1 MVIRNAALLIA
12 LDAVVLDTETT
23 GLDPA
28 SARIVEIGAVRLVGG
43 RVETADSFQRLVQP
57 DVRIP
62 QASSAIH
69 QIDDAKVANASRF
82 AEVWPELSEY
92 IGDSIVVGHTI
103 GFDLAVLK
111 SECDRSGITFRQ
123 PRTLDT
129 RLLAQVAEPNLAG
142 FALEGLASWLGIELA
157 QRHSALGD
165 ALTTAR
171 IFTALVPKLR
181 DGGIRTLGEAAQA
194 CRAMTNVL
202 DEQHRAG
209 WVEAVDT
216 PDRADAE
223 RTLGRIDS
231 YPYRHRIR
239 DVMRTPARFVAAD
252 TPLAEA
258 LAQMLAER
266 ISSLF
271 IRPAQDDHN
280 GSRASETG
288 IITERDVLRSVSKN
302 GRDALDIRVEKLMNK
317 PLAVVP
323 ADAFVYR
330 AIGRMNRLGVRHLGV
345 VDEMGEVIGALSA
358 RDLLKL
364 RASEAV
370 SLGDEIDA
378 ALDVHSLGAAWAK
391 LPQMVAALLAEGV
404 NARDVA
410 AVISDELGALTRQAA
425 VIAETQMREAGY
437 GGPSCAYAVAV
448 LGSAGRSESLL
459 AMDQD
464 NALVFTDG
472 APGGQE
478 DVWFEKLGSYLADI
492 LHQVGVPYCKGGVMA
507 KNPQW
512 RGSVATWRKRINDW
526 IRASRPEDI
535 LSVDIFFDLRPV
547 YGDGRLCTALWQG
560 AFDAA
565 HGEIA
570 FTKLLAGATGSS
582 ESAFG
587 IFRQIKTSEGRID
600 LKRFGLFGVV
610 STARVLAI
618 HHHVVERST
627 PARLAGVKALGI
639 GGKSDLDALLEAQ
652 ETFLDLLAIQQ
663 IDDIKH
669 GTPPSNAVAV
679 KRLSSNDRVRLRT
692 ALEAVRHL
700 DDLMRDL
707 LFET

>member
-1 MVIRNAALLIA
+1 MA
-12 LDAVVLDTETT
+12 
-23 GLDPA
+23 
-28 SARIVEIGAVRLVGG
+28 GG
-43 RVETADSFQRLVQP
+43 RIEPADLFQRLVRP
-57 DVRIP
+57 DIP
-62 QASSAIH
+62 IPPASSAIH

-92 IGDSIVVGHTI
+92 IGDLIVVGHTI
-103 GFDLAVLK
+103 GYDLAVLK
-111 SECDRSGITFRQ
+111 RECDRSGIAFRM

-129 RLLAQVAEPNLAG
+129 RLLAQVTEPNLAG
-142 FALEGLASWLGIELA
+142 FSLEGLASWLGIELA

-181 DGGIRTLGEAAQA
+181 DGGVRTLGEAAQA
-194 CRAMTNVL
+194 CRAMTNVI

-209 WVEAVDT
+209 WVEAVEA
-216 PDRADAE
+216 PDRVDAE

-252 TPLAEA
+252 TPLAKA
-258 LAQMLAER
+258 LAHLLSER
-266 ISSLF
+266 ISSLY
-271 IRPAQDDHN
+271 IRTAQDGHN
-280 GSRASETG
+280 DSRASDTG
-288 IITERDVLRSVSKN
+288 IITERDVLRSISKY
-302 GRDALDIRVEKLMNK
+302 GGDALDIPVEKLMNK
-317 PLAVVP
+317 PLAVIP

-345 VDEMGEVIGALSA
+345 VDETGQVIGALSA
-358 RDLLKL
+358 RDLLRL
-364 RASEAV
+364 RASVAV
-370 SLGDEIDA
+370 SLGEEIDA
-378 ALDVHSLGAAWAK
+378 ARDVHSLGAAWAK

-404 NARDVA
+404 NARGVA
-410 AVISDELGALTRQAA
+410 AVISHELGALTRQAA
-425 VIAETQMREAGY
+425 VIAEGRMREAGY
-437 GGPSCAYAVAV
+437 GEPNCAYALAV

-464 NALVFTDG
+464 NALVFADG
-472 APGGQE
+472 APSSQV
-478 DVWFEKLGSYLADI
+478 DVWFEKLGFHIADI
-492 LHQVGVPYCKGGVMA
+492 LHEVGVPYCKGGVMA

-526 IRASRPEDI
+526 MRASKPEDI

-547 YGDGRLCTALWQG
+547 HGDGRLCTTLSQD

-565 HGEIA
+565 HSEIA
-570 FTKLLAGATGSS
+570 FTKLLAGAAGSV

-587 IFRQIKTSEGRID
+587 LFERFKTREGRID
-600 LKRFGLFGVV
+600 LKRSGLFGVV
-610 STARVLAI
+610 SMARVLAI
-618 HHHVVERST
+618 RHHVVERST

-639 GGKSDLDALLEAQ
+639 GAESDLDALLEAQ
-652 ETFLDLLAIQQ
+652 ETFLDLLAVQQ
-663 IDDIKH
+663 IEDIKH

-679 KRLSSNDRVRLRT
+679 TCLSSNDRARLRT
-692 ALEAVRHL
+692 ALKAVQHL
-700 DDLMRDL
+700 DELTRDL